1 MFHLIKI
8 LNGRAGVPEP
18 ERVSLTA
25 PVTVEYGTP
34 VVIKGGTLVK
44 ADASLAALPTH
55 LVLCDAKN
63 ASEVLVSP
71 ISPEMVFE
79 VPAAAIPTAMTVG
92 SEYLLSSDGKLVT
105 ATAVTSGK
113 RGATLVSKAGAQIA
127 GDNLLVAF
135 RN

>member
-18 ERVSLTA
+18 ERVPLST
-25 PVTVEYGTP
+25 PVTVAYGDLA
-34 VVIKGGTLVK
+34 VIKGGTLVK
-44 ADASLAALPTH
+44 ADATLATLPTH
-55 LVLCDAKN
+55 LILADAEN
-63 ASEVLVSP
+63 AAEVLASP
-71 ISPEMVFE
+71 ITPEMIFE
-79 VPAAAIPTAMTVG
+79 APAAALPTAMTVG
-92 SEYLLSSDGKLVT
+92 SEYLLSADGKAVS

-113 RGATLVSKAGAQIA
+113 RGATLVSKAGAHLA